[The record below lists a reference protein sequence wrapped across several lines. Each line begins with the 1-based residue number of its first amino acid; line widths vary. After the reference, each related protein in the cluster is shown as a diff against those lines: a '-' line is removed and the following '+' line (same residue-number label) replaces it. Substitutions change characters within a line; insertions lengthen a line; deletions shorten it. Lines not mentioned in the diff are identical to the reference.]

1 MLQSQVDLN
10 SLDIQQ
16 ARIKFI
22 LFKSKLR
29 SALYGGQLDETLVS
43 PRENILGQW
52 LYSSALQ
59 KYSFIPEIRELEKL
73 NLSIITKATSLIN
86 LYKRGLI
93 DEARNGLAIL
103 DLDEA
108 ELLKL
113 LKVIGQKAAA

>member
-29 SALYGGQLDETLVS
+29 STLYGGQLDKTLVS

-59 KYSFIPEIRELEKL
+59 KYSYIPEIRELEKL
-73 NLSIITKATSLIN
+73 NLSIINKATSLVN
-86 LYKRGLI
+86 LYQSGQI
-93 DEARNGLAIL
+93 EEARNGLATL